1 MTGCGSGH
9 HKAATG
15 CTFQCNS
22 LPSLPQMTPVIS
34 SVAESKVTHTTFKV
48 KVVIILGRVHDAQT
62 QQESGPEATACCS
75 PRRMLDKGER
85 CLDETK
91 QTRKRQS
98 PRHQRGCNQRWP
110 DVTGP
115 AVTEKTLVSREISA
129 RGRSLLGGVQAGGAG
144 WPAEAAEDKTHPYK
158 SAVALWGI
166 FLSVSTSTFK
176 RYVHFC
182 GS

>member
-1 MTGCGSGH
+1 
-9 HKAATG
+9 
-15 CTFQCNS
+15 
-22 LPSLPQMTPVIS
+22 MTPVIL

-115 AVTEKTLVSREISA
+115 AVTEKPWCL
-129 RGRSLLGGVQAGGAG
+129 GRSLLGGDLCSGESKQEEPGGLQRLQRTRRILT
-144 WPAEAAEDKTHPYK
+144 K
-158 SAVALWGI
+158 ALWHCGASFYLSIHPHSNGTFI
-166 FLSVSTSTFK
+166 FVAARVIKYLT
-176 RYVHFC
+176 
-182 GS
+182 